1 MTSIDDIFDLV
12 KEAELDDAVTEPL
25 VLSTHKPIRANRSSS
40 DSGERALAGI
50 AAATGSITGLILPG
64 LTSFATGKLS
74 ELGQVKMP
82 MPATTWL
89 DSPPVTPR
97 VNLFGEIPIKGR
109 ELTRARAAVPAF
121 QARDRAARKSFD
133 AMSSVVD
140 SFITDHKLDR
150 KIDISFKRG
159 PLNRRPSFD
168 PIRNRVSLPR
178 MSKAT
183 VLHELGHA
191 ADYNAKKFGRGRR
204 VAGKIIK
211 DMTLLSLPLAFIA
224 GDEIARAIP
233 GSIDDK
239 VISFMQNNAP
249 EIAAA
254 TLAATHLVPEIQASR
269 IAYKHV
275 LKTEGPK
282 AAKAVGKKLLLAFS
296 SHMTSVIPTV
306 VGLALARK
314 YMRESP
320 EKSVEKTA
328 GVFTKVLDDM
338 YQSMDDLSHV
348 SKAVFSGSK
357 KLLKD
362 PKRLQ
367 RVGRA
372 AKAVGTSPD
381 FAVGAISTGI
391 PVGLGA
397 LYIHGRESGRIINE
411 RTPLKYKNKMPYEKA
426 RGAKSGMKVMGM
438 EGDEIRRSNP
448 LVFAGVAALG
458 AALVGGITRK
468 FIQDLRPLL

>member
-1 MTSIDDIFDLV
+1 MMTIEDIFDLV
-12 KEAELDDAVTEPL
+12 KEAEFDDAMTAPL
-25 VLSTHKPIRANRSSS
+25 VLSPRKPIKANRSSS

-50 AAATGSITGLILPG
+50 ASATGTIAGLILPG
-64 LTSFATGKLS
+64 VTSFAAGKLS
-74 ELGQVKMP
+74 ERGQVKMP

-89 DSPPVTPR
+89 DSPPTVPR
-97 VNLFGEIPIKGR
+97 ARLFGEIPLEGR
-109 ELTRARAAVPAF
+109 RLTPARAATPVF
-121 QARDRAARKSFD
+121 RARDKAARKSFD
-133 AMSSVVD
+133 AMASVVD
-140 SFITDHKLDR
+140 SFITDHKLEG
-150 KIDISFKRG
+150 KIDIDFKRG

-178 MSKAT
+178 MSKST

-211 DMTLLSLPLAFIA
+211 DTMLLSLPLAFIA

-233 GSIDDK
+233 GSVDDR
-239 VISFMQNNAP
+239 VINFMQNNAP

-254 TLAATHLVPEIQASR
+254 TLAATHLIPEFQASR

-275 LKTEGPK
+275 LKKEGPA
-282 AAKAVGKKLLLAFS
+282 AAKAVGKKLMLAFG
-296 SHMTSVIPTV
+296 SHLTSIVPTV

-320 EKSVEKTA
+320 EDEGEKTA
-328 GVFTKVLDDM
+328 GARGRILDDL

-362 PKRLQ
+362 PKRFQ

-372 AKAVGTSPD
+372 AKNIGTSPD
-381 FAVGAISTGI
+381 FAVGAISAGI

-397 LYIHGRESGRIINE
+397 LYIHGRESGRIIHE
-411 RTPLKYKNKMPYEKA
+411 RSPLKYKKKLPHERV
-426 RGAKSGMKVMGM
+426 RGAEAGMKIMGM
-438 EGDEIRRSNP
+438 EGKEISRSNP
-448 LVFAGVAALG
+448 LLFAGAAALG
-458 AALVGGITRK
+458 AAIAGGITRK